1 MVTNIAYICIL
12 KRVKKKVLEMVNGST
27 GFRNKSN
34 QNPNKEP
41 KACVA
46 QIKTNMFP
54 KRRSRLK

>member
-1 MVTNIAYICIL
+1 
-12 KRVKKKVLEMVNGST
+12 MVNGST

-41 KACVA
+41 EACVA